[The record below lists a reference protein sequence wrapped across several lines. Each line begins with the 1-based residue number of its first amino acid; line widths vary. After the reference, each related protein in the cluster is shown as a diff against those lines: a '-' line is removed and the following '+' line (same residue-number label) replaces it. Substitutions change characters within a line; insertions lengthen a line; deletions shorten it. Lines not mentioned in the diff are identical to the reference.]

1 ATFLVT
7 ASDLII
13 TATQYPATCDSTNG
27 SIALDVAGGQA
38 PYSFQWNTGATT
50 DSISGLAP
58 GGYSAVVFDSQGCV
72 SQWVGVMTPPDSC
85 YIWISGTL
93 FSDLNGNCVKD
104 PGEPG
109 IANQLIDLTP
119 GPAILTDL
127 DGNYSLQVN
136 PGPLHIQAILGA
148 YMSPSCPGS
157 DSTSLNPTTY
167 GSVITGVD
175 FAVDMQSAQD
185 LVLTLTS
192 GPAVPGM
199 NHVTYAN
206 VTNVGSVTVNPADL
220 EVQYDPQETFVL
232 ANPSANNVNLVNASV
247 DWQFGPVPPGAQY
260 VFQLVTLVDTAQSID
275 SSFTFTGVVNPVAGD
290 TTPANNVDTLTA
302 QYVGAYDPNDKQV
315 SPAGIGPQGFILPS
329 QNKMKYTV
337 RFQNTGTY
345 QATYVVIRDTLDQDL
360 DALGFQTI
368 ASSHPYSLIIEED
381 SILVFTFANINL
393 PDSASDPIGSQG
405 FVSYLMPHR
414 GTLDVGT
421 EITNQAAI
429 YFDFN
434 PPIFT
439 NTVKNTI
446 FTYPEVQID
455 TDTLCEGETILA

>member
-1 ATFLVT
+1 
-7 ASDLII
+7 
-13 TATQYPATCDSTNG
+13 
-27 SIALDVAGGQA
+27 
-38 PYSFQWNTGATT
+38 
-50 DSISGLAP
+50 
-58 GGYSAVVFDSQGCV
+58 
-72 SQWVGVMTPPDSC
+72 
-85 YIWISGTL
+85 
-93 FSDLNGNCVKD
+93 
-104 PGEPG
+104 
-109 IANQLIDLTP
+109 
-119 GPAILTDL
+119 
-127 DGNYSLQVN
+127 
-136 PGPLHIQAILGA
+136 
-148 YMSPSCPGS
+148 
-157 DSTSLNPTTY
+157 
-167 GSVITGVD
+167 
-175 FAVDMQSAQD
+175 
-185 LVLTLTS
+185 
-192 GPAVPGM
+192 
-199 NHVTYAN
+199 
-206 VTNVGSVTVNPADL
+206 
-220 EVQYDPQETFVL
+220 PQETFVL

-455 TDTLCEGETILA
+455 TDTLCEGETILANLTASGMPPYTYQWNTGDQGVSNGPDFGTTASFVGHYTLTITDAFGFQAYDSVKVLVEALPTSDFGYSRLGTQVDFSNTTTFADFYNWDFGDGNTSTQAAPQHIYAASGEYQVQLISINKCGPDTAIQTVSIFATDLDDEFSRSVKLIPNPFSTQARLQFANPQGTEYQLSIYDLQGKLV